1 MKFLRFFKKFLKF
14 NIFFLFIC
22 LLGASGLYA
31 YAKISP
37 KLEIK
42 SANAFLMYD
51 TNEELFFQ
59 GSGNQEWISLND
71 ISPYMVSATLS
82 TEDKR
87 FYDHYGFDFLRIGK
101 AIYVNISSG
110 DKKEGASTIS
120 QQYARNL
127 FLDFDKTWERK
138 IKEMWITIQLES
150 HYNKDEILEGYL
162 NTINYGHGMYGIEN
176 ASKFYFDKSA
186 SELTLAE
193 AALLT
198 GIPKSP
204 SYYSPF
210 VNYELAKTRQVNIL
224 YIMWRN
230 GYITE
235 EEYLQSKD
243 EELVLIGKQEKDSI
257 TSIAYYQDAVMKE
270 LKTLNIPQSYL
281 ETGGL
286 KIYTNLDQNTQK
298 ILEESVN
305 KNLTSK
311 DDLQTAAVMMEP
323 TTGKVIA
330 IIGGKDYTTSQYNR
344 AYSSVRQVGSTMK
357 PILYYAALENGFTSS
372 TTFTS
377 EKTTFTFANNKTYS
391 PQNYGDSYGEKPIS
405 LATAIS
411 YSDNIYAVKTHMF
424 LGEETLV
431 NISKRLGITSKLD
444 QVPSLAL
451 GTASINMLEFA
462 AAYSAFAN
470 EGYKVSANFI
480 ERVEDLKGNV
490 LYEREY
496 EEEGILN
503 KSLTY
508 ILSNLLTTTY
518 DDDYIDYSYPTA
530 ISIAPKIKHTLALKS
545 GTTDTDHWS
554 IGYNK
559 DIVTAVWIGYDD
571 NKNLSTSDYKYSR
584 NIWVDAMENYL
595 KDKEDNWYEMPS
607 NVVGVLVNP
616 ITGKPATSK
625 DTIKKIL
632 YYVRGSEPSS
642 TDTVF
647 DEKFNYEQL
656 EPEDEQTNKEK
667 KEED

>member
-1 MKFLRFFKKFLKF
+1 MKKLRKLKKLIKFALFF
-14 NIFFLFIC
+14 IFAC
-22 LLGASGLYA
+22 LLGASGLYL
-31 YAKISP
+31 YAKMTP

-51 TNEELFFQ
+51 NNEELFFQ
-59 GSGNQEWISLND
+59 GNGNQEWIGLKD
-71 ISPYMVSATLS
+71 ISPYMIHATIS

-87 FYDHYGFDFLRIGK
+87 FYDHYGFDFVRIAK
-101 AIYVNISSG
+101 AMYVNVTSKK
-110 DKKEGASTIS
+110 KKEGASTIS

-138 IKEMWITIQLES
+138 VNEMWITIQLES
-150 HYNKDEILEGYL
+150 HYSKDEILEGYL

-186 SELTLAE
+186 KDLTLAE
-193 AALLT
+193 AAMLT

-210 VNYELAKTRQVNIL
+210 VNFDLAKKRQVSIL
-224 YIMWRN
+224 YMMYKN
-230 GYITE
+230 NYITE
-235 EEYLQSKD
+235 EEYEISKE
-243 EELVLIGKQEKDSI
+243 EELNLVGKKETDTL
-257 TSIAYYQDAVMKE
+257 TSVAYYQDAVMKE
-270 LKTLNIPQSYL
+270 LNKLNIPSNYL

-286 KIYTNLDQNTQK
+286 KIYTNLDRNAQK
-298 ILEESVN
+298 ILEESIKN
-305 KNLTSK
+305 NLTK
-311 DDLQTAAVMMEP
+311 EDDIQTSAVMMDP
-323 TTGKVIA
+323 KTGKVLA

-344 AYSSVRQVGSTMK
+344 AYASERQVGSTMK

-377 EKTTFTFANNKTYS
+377 EATTFTFSNNQTYS
-391 PQNYGDSYGEKPIS
+391 PQNYGETYGGKPIS

-424 LGEETLV
+424 LGEDTLI
-431 NISKRLGITSKLD
+431 NMAKRLGISSKMD

-462 AAYSAFAN
+462 SAYSAFAN

-480 ERVEDLKGNV
+480 TKVEDLKGNI
-490 LYEREY
+490 LYERKY
-496 EEEGILN
+496 EKEGILN

-518 DDDYIDYSYPTA
+518 DSDYIDYSYPTA
-530 ISIAPKIKHTLALKS
+530 IGIAPKVKHTLALKS

-559 DIVTAVWIGYDD
+559 DIVTAVWVGYDD
-571 NKNLSTSDYKYSR
+571 NKSLSVSDYKYSR
-584 NIWVDAMENYL
+584 NIWIEAMENYL
-595 KDKEDNWYEMPS
+595 EGTEDAWYEMPN
-607 NVVGVLVNP
+607 NVVGILVNP
-616 ITGKPATSK
+616 ITGKPATNDDK
-625 DTIKKIL
+625 VKKIL
-632 YYVRGSEPSS
+632 YYVKGTEPKE

-647 DEKFNYEQL
+647 DEIFDPVAQ
-656 EPEDEQTNKEK
+656 
-667 KEED
+667 